1 MAIRTIVT
9 EGDSC
14 LTKVCRPVTDFND
27 RLHMLLDDMRDTLE
41 KAEGAGLAAP
51 QVGILRRAALIMDGQ
66 GGYIELINP
75 VITWEEGSQ
84 DGPEGCLSV
93 PGRYGMVERP
103 QQVTVRFQDRNGKDQ
118 EIHLEDFLAS
128 PETHEALKRQAA
140 ESAEQFSAQRFAQR
154 VERIYQMQLARR
166 TACCVQGV
174 TA

>member
-93 PGRYGMVERP
+93 PGCYGMVERP

-118 EIHLEDFLAS
+118 EIHLEDFLARAACHEIDHLDGLLYTRLVS
-128 PETHEALKRQAA
+128 RYLNPEDFE
-140 ESAEQFSAQRFAQR
+140 
-154 VERIYQMQLARR
+154 
-166 TACCVQGV
+166 
-174 TA
+174 

>member
-93 PGRYGMVERP
+93 PGRYG
-103 QQVTVRFQDRNGKDQ
+103 
-118 EIHLEDFLAS
+118 ILSAS
-128 PETHEALKRQAA
+128 KSSRVSSSPKRAT
-140 ESAEQFSAQRFAQR
+140 
-154 VERIYQMQLARR
+154 IRR
-166 TACCVQGV
+166 TNHKGWE
-174 TA
+174 